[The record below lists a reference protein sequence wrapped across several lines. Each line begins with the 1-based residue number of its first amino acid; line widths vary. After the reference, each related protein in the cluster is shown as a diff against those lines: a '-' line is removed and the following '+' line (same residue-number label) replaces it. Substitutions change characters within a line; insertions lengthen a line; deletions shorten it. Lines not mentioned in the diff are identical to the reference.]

1 MTDLTLFLLH
11 FTEEGQTSDAVMV
24 FSTGLKAG
32 NPHSLCSEICHRLF
46 PHLQCN
52 HSFSYDRSFRDLSF
66 R

>member
-32 NPHSLCSEICHRLF
+32 NPHSLCSEICHR
-46 PHLQCN
+46 
-52 HSFSYDRSFRDLSF
+52 
-66 R
+66 